1 MRILKLLGIFGT
13 IVGAK
18 SAILVNEILN
28 KVKKKDPDIH
38 AELLDL
44 KYYNMEF
51 SDGRPIHDYNED
63 TQKIIRKVMAADFYI
78 IGTPVFN
85 GSIPAPLKNLFDLL
99 PPAALRHK
107 IMGFVAVGGTFQHY
121 LMIENQLKP
130 IAGYLR
136 AFTTPSYVYAH
147 NSHFNEK
154 NEIMDADVQTR
165 MNNLAEELIFMQRNL
180 FKNAEQEAGTL
191 LSATDAERMK
201 TRVG

>member
-1 MRILKLLGIFGT
+1 
-13 IVGAK
+13 
-18 SAILVNEILN
+18 
-28 KVKKKDPDIH
+28 
-38 AELLDL
+38 
-44 KYYNMEF
+44 
-51 SDGRPIHDYNED
+51 
-63 TQKIIRKVMAADFYI
+63 MAADFYI